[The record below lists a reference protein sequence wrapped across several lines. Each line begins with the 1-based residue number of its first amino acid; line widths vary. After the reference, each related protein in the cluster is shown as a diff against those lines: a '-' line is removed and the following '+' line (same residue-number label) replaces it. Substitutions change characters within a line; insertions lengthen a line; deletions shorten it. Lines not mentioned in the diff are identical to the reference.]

1 LPASTQDER
10 RSAPTGGDRATI
22 LSRVPPNDARLVVAI
37 DGPASSGKSSVGA
50 AAAAAI
56 GYRFCDTGLLYRA
69 VTWLAMRRG
78 ISEEDAAGLVK
89 LVADVDLVP
98 DAAGRLAH
106 VSVDGVDA
114 TSEVHGPDVDARVS
128 DVSRV
133 PELRAALLARQR
145 DLVGDGGIVMAG
157 RDIGTVV
164 LPDADLK
171 IFLDASA
178 EERARRRA
186 MERGFAPD
194 GAEAAEI
201 LAALR
206 ARDDI
211 DTHRP
216 VAPLRPAPDAH
227 HVRTDGNT
235 FQETVDL
242 VVAEIRR
249 AESAPAKAAVA
260 HARRATP
267 STREG
272 ATPGATPRVTEPP
285 GSAKLPRRSPRRRRI
300 IRTRI
305 EGNVNLF
312 LRFATFVGRVV
323 ARAITRV
330 RVEGDFSKIPRE
342 GGLLLASNHASN
354 ADPIVLGAFL
364 TSRLGRRQNW
374 LGKRELFDWPIVG
387 WGAQNLGIHPLD
399 RSIADVEAFRT
410 AVRILDEGHV
420 LTVFP
425 EGTRSPDGALQE
437 GKDGTAVLAL
447 RTHAPIVPVA
457 IIGSDRVW
465 PKGRALPRLGGQIVI
480 RVGEPFRASEDG
492 HHAMTTGA
500 ARRAE
505 SSRVTADIMARI
517 AALLP
522 PRQRGV
528 YADPADR
535 GRTSPVRQ

>member
-1 LPASTQDER
+1 LAAWNRLESRSHQTDGQPA
-10 RSAPTGGDRATI
+10 AI

-50 AAAAAI
+50 AAALEV

-69 VTWLAMRRG
+69 ITWLAVRRG
-78 ISEEDAAGLVK
+78 LGEDDAAGLVR
-89 LVADVDLVP
+89 LVDEVELVP
-98 DAAGRLAH
+98 DATGRLAH

-114 TSEVHGPDVDARVS
+114 TAEVHGPDVDARVS
-128 DVSRV
+128 DISRV

-145 DLVGDGGIVMAG
+145 DLVGDGAIVMAG

-194 GAEAAEI
+194 GPEAAEI

-206 ARDDI
+206 TRDEI
-211 DTHRP
+211 DTTRA

-227 HVRTDGNT
+227 HIRTDGNG
-235 FQETVDL
+235 FQQTVDL
-242 VVAEIRR
+242 VVAEIRQ
-249 AESAPAKAAVA
+249 AEVESLSAKRPI
-260 HARRATP
+260 TW
-267 STREG
+267 
-272 ATPGATPRVTEPP
+272 
-285 GSAKLPRRSPRRRRI
+285 GSANAAGPARPSPRPRRI
-300 IRTRI
+300 IRTPI

-312 LRFATFVGRVV
+312 LRFATLVGRIV
-323 ARAITRV
+323 ARALTRV

-342 GGLLLASNHASN
+342 GALLLASNHASN

-364 TSRLGRRQNW
+364 TSMLGRRQNW

-387 WGAQNLGIHPLD
+387 WGAQNLGIHPID

-410 AVRILDEGHV
+410 AMRILDEGHV

-437 GKDGTAVLAL
+437 GKDGAAVLAL
-447 RTHAPIVPVA
+447 RTAALIVPVG
-457 IIGSDRVW
+457 ITGSDRFW
-465 PKGRALPRLGGQIVI
+465 PKGRALPRPGGKIVI
-480 RVGEPFRASEDG
+480 RIGEPFRAHDG
-492 HHAMTTGA
+492 TKSTATGA

-505 SSRVTADIMARI
+505 SARLTADIMGRI

-522 PRQRGV
+522 PGQRGV
-528 YADPADR
+528 YAGADPAK
-535 GRTSPVRQ
+535 GH